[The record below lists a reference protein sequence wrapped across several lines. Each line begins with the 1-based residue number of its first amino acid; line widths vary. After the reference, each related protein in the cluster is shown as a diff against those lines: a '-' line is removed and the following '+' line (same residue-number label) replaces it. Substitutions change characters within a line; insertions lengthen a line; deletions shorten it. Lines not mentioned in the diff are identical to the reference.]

1 MAAVSRER
9 SVGSASPTMFA
20 QAALVVAVGL
30 GLGLVYTAP
39 LVWHFREGLPY
50 AYAVSPER
58 RFQALVPGDQLQYY
72 YFLSLTDDMVHG
84 RVPWFQD
91 AYQFSAPHASARWNF
106 FFLPFSLLFAAAA
119 PLGRITAYN
128 LLLLLSFP
136 ATALSTFLL
145 ARRLGADALG
155 SGVAAAAL
163 TLLPYRVA
171 SLAGGHPTGVAFF
184 LLPLTVYFLE
194 ASWQNGRRAHATA
207 AGLCLLCLAVNEPHF
222 LYFLVFLLPLWLL
235 FALWRLEPER
245 SSKGFIVAGAWLAVA
260 TLGPTIA
267 VALRSARRGGAVWSP
282 ADLLMLFVVLWSLLA
297 LTWRVTAEVRARAG
311 EAGEHGWVR
320 EARSYVPLL
329 LLGVYGVQVR
339 LDVPHLGFAL
349 AAATVAALA
358 VCKTGLIRAV
368 AVLSRREDY
377 RIAARRLLGLWPVA
391 AGFLAA
397 VVLLLEYKA
406 SFIDPAGQGSGRSL
420 REIELFAPRPI
431 DFFRRSSTVLTREL
445 YPGMAVA
452 ALALAGLTVREGRA
466 MVLVALVFGA
476 LALGP
481 NAPQW
486 LPLYPAAFHLV
497 PFFSIIR
504 QPAKLFAV
512 TAVALALASAFGA
525 TAIGRRL
532 GRRARAAVA
541 GAALAAILIDFSSVL
556 PFGISTPPAH
566 NAAYSEVAKR
576 AAGSNLLELPLWPG
590 DSAFSSIYQYWATRT
605 RVPTVNGY
613 SPTAP
618 RDYVARVY
626 RPLESMNLGE
636 LGEDQNRLL
645 DELRVRLVTLHRDA
659 YPPQVGLY
667 PYRFALA
674 TMRHDPNLSAVEAED
689 GVYLFERAQ
698 GPYRAWD
705 ETVPWPTGVMF
716 EAESLTIGAGE
727 RVGEHDASGGM
738 LVRGRSHGDRPVVF
752 GPYRPMPR
760 GRYEVRFRVR
770 GRGRVEVSTDLGR
783 SELAAAEVREAK
795 WTEVPLELELERSR
809 TVEFRFWSDAAAGP
823 ATEID
828 WVLVTKL
835 DGRADSSG
843 PQRFEAE
850 DLTALYGSDQESPKA
865 SGGAYAVLE
874 YPAGAVTRDGPY
886 RAFGPGRIEIAVRS
900 RGGPLELRVEPADG
914 RRRFADLRV
923 PPRADWGLST
933 VGLDLPGKEILCAR
947 LVSSGSRADV
957 DYVEI
962 TDLSARAPQPRAGPR
977 EISDAGAWRRARR
990 SAHAA
995 GSRTGRPAR

>member
-1 MAAVSRER
+1 VTAKLRLLRFARIWPRVSRER
-9 SVGSASPTMFA
+9 RAGSASPTVFSR
-20 QAALVVAVGL
+20 AALVVAVGL
-30 GLGLVYTAP
+30 ALGLAYTAP
-39 LVWHFREGLPY
+39 LIWHFREALPY

-72 YFLSLTDDMVHG
+72 YFLCLADDMVHG
-84 RVPWFQD
+84 RVAWFQD
-91 AYQFSAPHASARWNF
+91 PYQFSAPDPSTRYNF

-155 SGVAAAAL
+155 SAVAAAAL

-171 SLAGGHPTGVAFF
+171 SLAGGHPTGATFF

-194 ASWQNGRRAHATA
+194 DSWQKGRRASAAA
-207 AGLCLLCLAVNEPHF
+207 AGTCLVCLAVNEPHF
-222 LYFLVFLLPLWLL
+222 LYFFVFLLPLWLL
-235 FALWRLEPER
+235 FAFWRLEAER
-245 SSKGFIVAGAWLAVA
+245 SPTGFASAGAWLAVA
-260 TLGPTIA
+260 ALGPTIA
-267 VALRSARRGGAVWSP
+267 VAVRSTRRDGAVWSP
-282 ADLLMLFVVLWSLLA
+282 ADLVMLLIVLWSLLA
-297 LTWRVTAEVRARAG
+297 LAWRMTAELRARAG
-311 EAGEHGWVR
+311 EVGEDMWAR

-329 LLGVYGVQVR
+329 LLGIYGVQVH

-349 AAATVAALA
+349 AVSTVAALV
-358 VCKTGLIRAV
+358 VCKTGLLRAV
-368 AVLSRREDY
+368 AILSRRENY
-377 RIAARRLLGLWPVA
+377 RVAARRLLGLWPVA

-397 VVLLLEYKA
+397 VALLFEYKA

-420 REIELFAPRPI
+420 REIELFAPQPI
-431 DFFRRSSTVLTREL
+431 DFFRRSSTVLTKEL

-452 ALALAGLTVREGRA
+452 ALALAGLTAREGRA

-486 LPLYPAAFHLV
+486 LPFYPAAFHLV

-504 QPAKLFAV
+504 QPGKLFAV
-512 TAVALALASAFGA
+512 TAVALALASAFGV

-532 GRRARAAVA
+532 GCRSRLTVAAL
-541 GAALAAILIDFSSVL
+541 ALAAILIDFSSVL
-556 PFGISTPPAH
+556 PFGISTLPVH
-566 NAAYSEVAKR
+566 NAAYSEVAAR
-576 AAGSNLLELPLWPG
+576 AGGSNLLELPLWPG

-605 RVPTVNGY
+605 RVPMVNGY

-618 RDYVARVY
+618 RDYVERVY

-645 DELRVRLVTLHRDA
+645 DELRVQLVTLHRDA
-659 YPPQVGLY
+659 YPPKVGLY

-674 TMRHDPNLSAVEAED
+674 VMRHDPNLNAVATDD
-689 GVYLFERAQ
+689 GVYLFERVPTRYQ
-698 GPYRAWD
+698 PWD
-705 ETVPWPTGVMF
+705 ETVPWPMGVMF
-716 EAESLTIGAGE
+716 EAESLTVGSGK
-727 RVGEHDASGGM
+727 RVGGYDASGGT
-738 LVRGRSHGDRPVVF
+738 LVRGRSGGDRPVVF

-770 GRGRVEVSTDLGR
+770 GHGRVEVSTDLGR

-795 WTEVPLELELERSR
+795 WTEVPLELELARSR
-809 TVEFRFWSDAAAGP
+809 TVEFRVWSGSAAEP
-823 ATEID
+823 AAEVD

-835 DGRADSSG
+835 DGRGDSSG

-850 DLTALYGSDQESPKA
+850 DLTALHGSDQESPKA
-865 SGGAYAVLE
+865 SAGAYAVLE
-874 YPAGAVTRDGPY
+874 YPAGAMARDGPY
-886 RAFGPGRIEIAVRS
+886 RVFGPGRIEIAVRS
-900 RGGPLELRVEPADG
+900 RGGPLELRVEPPDG

-923 PPRADWGLST
+923 PSRADWGLST
-933 VGLDLPGKEILCAR
+933 VSLDLPRKEILCTR
-947 LVSSGSRADV
+947 LVSSGLPADV

-962 TDLSARAPQPRAGPR
+962 TDLTTRAPQP
-977 EISDAGAWRRARR
+977 
-990 SAHAA
+990 
-995 GSRTGRPAR
+995 